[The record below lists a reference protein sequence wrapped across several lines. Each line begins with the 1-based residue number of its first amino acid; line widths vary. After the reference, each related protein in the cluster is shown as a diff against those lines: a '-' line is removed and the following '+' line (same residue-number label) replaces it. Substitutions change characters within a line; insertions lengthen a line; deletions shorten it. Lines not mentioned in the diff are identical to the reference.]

1 MCVQEQA
8 LGKKCQR
15 NVELCQVV
23 PLCDPHS
30 FVESETRHPEVEN
43 ASDAE
48 GQIQRTFI
56 PFHAITRDSES
67 PDERNL

>member
-1 MCVQEQA
+1 M
-8 LGKKCQR
+8 
-15 NVELCQVV
+15 